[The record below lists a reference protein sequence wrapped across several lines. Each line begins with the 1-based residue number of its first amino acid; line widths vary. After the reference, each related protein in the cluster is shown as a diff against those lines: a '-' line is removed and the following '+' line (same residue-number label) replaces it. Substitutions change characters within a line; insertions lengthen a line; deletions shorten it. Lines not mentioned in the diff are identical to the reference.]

1 MNCPLSPHRLRSV
14 AIFTA
19 SILLCLQ
26 VSCHRNPHPAD
37 DTVRVAIIGGFATT
51 GMWDEVTAEF
61 TRQTGIPVEVVSTGP
76 KEIIDKAFRQGGID
90 LITLHSSD
98 VATNLVADGL
108 GVSMKPWARNELVIV
123 GPPEDPAK
131 IRGLKSGA
139 EAMARIAAA
148 RAPFV
153 EARNVGS
160 QTISAHLW
168 KLAGIRPEGDWL
180 IRDESPVS
188 QRVVEFAA
196 ERRAYVIV
204 GRIPMLSGK
213 IPNAG
218 MEILVE
224 GDPEMRRPYVVIK
237 ANPARQ
243 LGRNP
248 AGARKLAEFL
258 TSPAGQRALSRF
270 AERQGGNAPIFY
282 PVEPLPTSDLK
293 G

>member
-1 MNCPLSPHRLRSV
+1 MNRIRQRAIPSLAAV
-14 AIFTA
+14 AA
-19 SILLCLQ
+19 LILLCFQ
-26 VSCHRNPHPAD
+26 ASCHRSAPSATDP
-37 DTVRVAIIGGFATT
+37 VKVAIIGGFMTT
-51 GMWDEVTAEF
+51 GMWEEVTTEF

-76 KEIIDKAFRQGGID
+76 KEIIDTAFRKGGID

-108 GVSMKPWARNELVIV
+108 GVAMRPWARNELVIV
-123 GPPEDPAK
+123 GPPDDPAG
-131 IRGLKSGA
+131 IRGMKSGA

-168 KLAGIRPEGDWL
+168 KLAGIHPEGDWL
-180 IRDESPVS
+180 IRDESPIA

-196 ERRAYVIV
+196 ARHAYVIV

-224 GDPEMRRPYVVIK
+224 GDPEMRRPYVVIE
-237 ANPARQ
+237 ANPAKR
-243 LGRNP
+243 LGNNP
-248 AGARKLAEFL
+248 AGAKKLAEFL
-258 TSPAGQRALSRF
+258 TSPAGQLALSRF

-282 PVEPLPTSDLK
+282 PVEPVNTAHQ

>member
-1 MNCPLSPHRLRSV
+1 MIISHRRYRSLSAVFL
-14 AIFTA
+14 AA
-19 SILLCLQ
+19 SILLLFA
-26 VSCHRNPHPAD
+26 SCQRTPTASNEP
-37 DTVRVAIIGGFATT
+37 VKVAIIGGFMTT
-51 GMWDEVTAEF
+51 GMWEEVTTEF

-76 KEIIDKAFRQGGID
+76 KEIIDKAFRKGGID

-123 GPPEDPAK
+123 GPPDDPAK

-139 EAMARIAAA
+139 EAVTRIAAA
-148 RAPFV
+148 KAPFV

-160 QTISAHLW
+160 QTVGARLW
-168 KLAGIRPEGDWL
+168 KLAEIRPEGDWI
-180 IRDESPVS
+180 IRDDSPVP

-196 ERRAYVIV
+196 ERHAYVIV

-218 MEILVE
+218 MEIMVE
-224 GDPEMRRPYVVIK
+224 GDPEMRRPYVVIE
-237 ANPARQ
+237 ANPARR

-248 AGARKLAEFL
+248 EGARRLSEFL
-258 TSPAGQRALSRF
+258 TSPSGQLTLSRF
-270 AERQGGNAPIFY
+270 SERQGGNAPIFY
-282 PVEPLPTSDLK
+282 PIEPVSFEHPK

>member
-1 MNCPLSPHRLRSV
+1 MNFFRRQTSRCAALL
-14 AIFTA
+14 AA
-19 SILLCLQ
+19 LILLGLQ
-26 VSCHRNPHPAD
+26 ASCRRSEPSPSD
-37 DTVRVAIIGGFATT
+37 PVKVAIIGGFMTT
-51 GMWDEVTAEF
+51 GMWAAVTAEF

-76 KEIIDKAFRQGGID
+76 KEIIDTAFRKGGID

-108 GVSMKPWARNELVIV
+108 GIAMRPWARNELVIV
-123 GPPEDPAK
+123 GPPDDPAG

-148 RAPFV
+148 KAPFV
-153 EARNVGS
+153 EAKNVGS

-168 KLAGIRPEGDWL
+168 KLAGIHPEGDWL

-196 ERRAYVIV
+196 TRHAYVIV
-204 GRIPMLSGK
+204 GRIPVLSGK

-224 GDPEMRRPYVVIK
+224 GDPEMRRPYVVIE
-237 ANPARQ
+237 ANPTKR
-243 LGRNP
+243 LGANP
-248 AGARKLAEFL
+248 AGAKKLADFL
-258 TSPAGQRALSRF
+258 TSPPASSRSPASLNARAVTLRSFTR
-270 AERQGGNAPIFY
+270 
-282 PVEPLPTSDLK
+282 
-293 G
+293 

>member
-1 MNCPLSPHRLRSV
+1 MSLLRHRAFRP
-14 AIFTA
+14 IA
-19 SILLCLQ
+19 SLAALILLYSQ
-26 VSCHRNPHPAD
+26 TSCHRSTPAPAD
-37 DTVRVAIIGGFATT
+37 PVKVAIIGGFMTT
-51 GMWDEVTAEF
+51 GMWEEVTAEF
-61 TRQTGIPVEVVSTGP
+61 TRETGIPVEVVSTGP
-76 KEIIDKAFRQGGID
+76 KEIIDTAFRKGGID

-108 GVSMKPWARNELVIV
+108 GIGMQPWARNELVLV
-123 GPPEDPAK
+123 GPPDDPAG

-139 EAMARIAAA
+139 EAMTRIAATKS
-148 RAPFV
+148 PFV

-168 KLAGIRPEGDWL
+168 KLAGLHPEGDWL

-196 ERRAYVIV
+196 TRHAYVIV

-224 GDPEMRRPYVVIK
+224 GDPEMRRPYVVIQ
-237 ANPARQ
+237 ANPAKR
-243 LGRNP
+243 LGNNP
-248 AGARKLAEFL
+248 AGAKKLADFL
-258 TSPAGQRALSRF
+258 TSPAGQLALARF
-270 AERQGGNAPIFY
+270 AEHQGGNAPIFY
-282 PVEPLPTSDLK
+282 PVEPVNTAHQ